1 MFEDFDYEKAN
12 ALCRNFAAEAEKTNA
27 DVPTM
32 FFAAIR
38 LFVTFAKVITVPD
51 PETGRKRERLLQMIP
66 MMVEAY
72 EKDFPIEEEEGGAQ

>member
-12 ALCRNFAAEAEKTNA
+12 ALCRNFTAEAKKTNA

-32 FFAAIR
+32 LFAAIR
-38 LFVTFAKVITVPD
+38 LFVTFVKIITVPD

-72 EKDFPIEEEEGGAQ
+72 EEDFPVDEKEGGK